1 MRGKSQGFPARSKT
15 CVFGPEVAALAAA
28 KRGPGPAPLP
38 VAPAGGLG
46 RADRARLAVRRRGAG
61 VALGLDDRVRL
72 HSSSVEHGSS
82 FAAKTQAICWCL
94 YHRFRRVSRGEGV
107 VRAGHVRPR
116 AVQPRVGPGQ
126 RVARAGHDVVE
137 RGVLDPGAVERRD
150 AVRAAEVFEVEQLRV
165 RGAPRRATR
174 IPARIPAQSASP

>member
-1 MRGKSQGFPARSKT
+1 MCMQALLPDGDRSRFRFHAEQAPINDIQRDRD
-15 CVFGPEVAALAAA
+15 VVILAF
-28 KRGPGPAPLP
+28 RTS
-38 VAPAGGLG
+38 
-46 RADRARLAVRRRGAG
+46 
-61 VALGLDDRVRL
+61 VRL